1 MRILSVSAQKPD
13 STGSG
18 VYLTELVK
26 GFEKMGHEQAVLAGI
41 TKEDTVVLPECVSFY
56 PVYYKTEQMPFPVC
70 GMSDEMPYESTR
82 YSDMTEEMTEQY
94 RNTFL
99 MNIKKVVEEFN
110 PDIIFCHHLYFLTST
125 IREAFPD
132 KKVFGICH
140 GSDMRQVKKNPWQRE
155 FIKEQIPKLN
165 RIFALHEEQKKEIC
179 AYYGCD
185 DSHVCV
191 IGTGYNNGI
200 FCRMDE
206 TKEQEDE
213 LNLIFAGKISEKKGV
228 KSLIKS
234 MEYLKDKKVV
244 LKLAGGAGN
253 AKEYAEIQELAEKCS
268 CEVRFLGKLT
278 QTELATESN
287 KSDVFVLPS
296 FYEGLPLV
304 IIEAMACG
312 ARVVCTDLK
321 GIQPWIDKA
330 LPGHGIIF
338 VTPPEMQNE
347 DEPLEESLP
356 RFEKELADAI
366 LAAKDK
372 EPVSEERL
380 AKISW
385 DGLCERLI
393 QLWGE

>member
-1 MRILSVSAQKPD
+1 
-13 STGSG
+13 
-18 VYLTELVK
+18 
-26 GFEKMGHEQAVLAGI
+26 
-41 TKEDTVVLPECVSFY
+41 
-56 PVYYKTEQMPFPVC
+56 
-70 GMSDEMPYESTR
+70 
-82 YSDMTEEMTEQY
+82 
-94 RNTFL
+94 
-99 MNIKKVVEEFN
+99 
-110 PDIIFCHHLYFLTST
+110 
-125 IREAFPD
+125 
-132 KKVFGICH
+132 
-140 GSDMRQVKKNPWQRE
+140 
-155 FIKEQIPKLN
+155 
-165 RIFALHEEQKKEIC
+165 
-179 AYYGCD
+179 
-185 DSHVCV
+185 
-191 IGTGYNNGI
+191 
-200 FCRMDE
+200 MDE

-278 QTELATESN
+278 QTELAAESN

-366 LAAKDK
+366 LAAKGK